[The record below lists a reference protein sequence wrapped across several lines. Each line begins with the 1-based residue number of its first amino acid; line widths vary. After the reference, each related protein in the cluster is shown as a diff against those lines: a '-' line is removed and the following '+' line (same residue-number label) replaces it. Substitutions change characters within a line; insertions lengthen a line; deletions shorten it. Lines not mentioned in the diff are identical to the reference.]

1 MPPKRL
7 VVDPELGHGGEHQQ
21 SPSDCSDDH
30 TLPLMQAFKAL
41 SFSDRWRVRRFVFRG
56 EAPDDPRMAAA
67 AIELAERYQR
77 RDHPGILG
85 WGMAFLLVCFSVLLI
100 WAAIDGNVRE
110 IVISGAWIL
119 IAAAH
124 LAFNPVSRTRFH
136 GDLFSW
142 IQSSFREGDQLIPLS
157 NV

>member
-1 MPPKRL
+1 M
-7 VVDPELGHGGEHQQ
+7 
-21 SPSDCSDDH
+21 
-30 TLPLMQAFKAL
+30 MQAFKAL

-56 EAPDDPRMAAA
+56 DAPDDPRMAAA

-77 RDHPGILG
+77 QKHPGLLG

-100 WAAIDGNVRE
+100 WAAIDGNERE

-124 LAFNPVSRTRFH
+124 LAFNPATRPKSVARSLEASRQVVVQ
-136 GDLFSW
+136 G
-142 IQSSFREGDQLIPLS
+142 G
-157 NV
+157 